1 MSNKNPG
8 VVFDATN
15 SWNGYNHQGKIAL
28 WYSISQIVA
37 LHKSGMS
44 IDEYRKVLEPYF
56 LEIEYMEDFSIGRT
70 SPTEVQY
77 ISVHQVKDWVSLS
90 IYDYESALLGLA
102 THFIDYPNISNA
114 YLHITVEIELKSQ
127 SLLNHLKTILSS
139 PQYLIDM
146 ETEINTKRSDYDF
159 RNSLTQIR
167 RGRPT
172 KFKENLLNALIKVSP
187 SSKKL
192 DDSNLDMS
200 FDQLLKDISED
211 KKELAGLGEEQLKKI
226 SLFQYEFNGIY
237 QNYCETDKAEN
248 LLKEVI
254 KQFFSL
260 ISPKGYKSGDAFVAK
275 CYLWMLGKL
284 DQYIIDRDL
293 NYEAYKKGVLDRR
306 IPFTMIFDWLIS
318 DEIDANDNS
327 FYLYH
332 IKEGI
337 FNRIDGY
344 CKSCSRRGTD
354 CTKCEIKSCKNKLG
368 LLTLGAFEKFIH
380 ITNPQVGGN
389 LDMNSYSEYL
399 GPGIYDPFAKG
410 LRDIPQEFNK
420 ETEAISYK
428 NIENLQCALTMLF
441 CGGLDNDNAIISS
454 EIIKNRNV
462 YELLM
467 DYDCLISKDIDITS
481 IQDKEILQ
489 IPGYNSDM
497 SEHIAHCKDVKIIP
511 LCSFLRQLSNVKEKS
526 EQ

>member
-37 LHKSGMS
+37 LHKSDIS
-44 IDEYRKVLEPYF
+44 INEYKKMLEPYF
-56 LEIEYMEDFSIGRT
+56 LEIEYMEDFSIGKMN
-70 SPTEVQY
+70 PEGAQY
-77 ISVHQVKDWVSLS
+77 ISVHQVKDWANSS
-90 IYDYESALLGLA
+90 INEYESALLGLA
-102 THFIDYPNISNA
+102 IHFIDYPNISNA
-114 YLHITVEIELKSQ
+114 YLHTTVDIELESQ
-127 SLLNHLKTILSS
+127 SLLDHVKTILNS

-146 ETEINTKRSDYDF
+146 EVEINTKRSDHDF
-159 RNSLTQIR
+159 RNSLTQVK

-172 KFKENLLNALIKVSP
+172 KFKENLRNALKKIAP
-187 SSKKL
+187 SAKRL
-192 DDSNLDMS
+192 VEDNLNTA
-200 FDQLLKDISED
+200 FDQLLKDVSQE
-211 KKELAGLGEEQLKKI
+211 KKELADLGEEQLKKI
-226 SLFQYEFNGIY
+226 SLFQYKFNGIQ

-248 LLKEVI
+248 LLKDVI
-254 KQFFSL
+254 KQFFSMTN
-260 ISPKGYKSGDAFVAK
+260 PNGYKSGTAFIEK

-293 NYEAYKKGVLDRR
+293 NYEAYKKGTLDRR
-306 IPFTMIFDWLIS
+306 IPFTTILDWLTS
-318 DEIDANDNS
+318 DGIDANDNL

-332 IKEGI
+332 IKEGL
-337 FNRIDGY
+337 FNKINVY
-344 CKSCSRRGTD
+344 CKSCSQKGTT
-354 CTKCEIKSCKNKLG
+354 CTNCEIKSCKNKLG
-368 LLTLGAFEKFIH
+368 LLTFDAFKKFIH

-389 LDMNSYSEYL
+389 LDMNSYSDYL
-399 GPGIYDPFAKG
+399 GSGIYDPFAKG
-410 LRDIPQEFNK
+410 LRDIPQKFSK

-428 NIENLQCALTMLF
+428 DIENLQCALTMLF
-441 CGGLDNDNAIISS
+441 RDGLDNDNAIISS

-467 DYDCLISKDIDITS
+467 DYDCLISRDIDIAS

-489 IPGYNSDM
+489 IPDYNSDM
-497 SEHIAHCKDVKIIP
+497 SEHIAHCKNVKIIP
-511 LCSFLRQLSNVKEKS
+511 LCGFLEQLSNIKEKS